1 MKTSGSN
8 NPDCGPVSVT
18 GRLRAWLPLIAI
30 AALMLLVF
38 AMGWN
43 ERLTFKTIGLN
54 YEALKAFIA
63 ANYLIALSIYTFAYV
78 AVIALSVPCGLIMTI
93 AGGLLFGWAVAA
105 PASIV
110 GATGGA
116 TIVFLA
122 AKTSLGEA
130 LAARATPW
138 LCKLSEGFKANA
150 LSYLLFLRLV
160 PAFPFFVVNL
170 VPALLGVPLRT
181 YVLGTALG
189 IIPGTYAFAVAGSG
203 LGSVIEAQN
212 TIYRACLAENPGD
225 GTACPYVV
233 DTSALITKEI
243 LIAFV
248 LLGIVALIP
257 VLIKKWSKRDA
268 TA

>member
-1 MKTSGSN
+1 MITSAGN
-8 NPDCGPVSVT
+8 NHECKSAVRSR
-18 GRLRAWLPLIAI
+18 RLRAWAPLIVI
-30 AALMLLVF
+30 LALTLVAL
-38 AMGWN
+38 AMGWH
-43 ERLTFKTIGLN
+43 EYLSLQTIGLN
-54 YEALKAFIA
+54 YETMKAFIEA
-63 ANYLIALSIYTFAYV
+63 HFFVALSIYTLVYIII
-78 AVIALSVPCGLIMTI
+78 IALSLPGGLVMTI
-93 AGGLLFGWAVAA
+93 AGGLLFGWAIAA
-105 PASIV
+105 PASIL
-110 GATGGA
+110 GATTGA
-116 TIVFLA
+116 TVVFLA

-130 LAARATPW
+130 LAAKAAPW

-150 LSYLLFLRLV
+150 LCYLLFLRLV

-181 YVLGTALG
+181 YVLATALG

-212 TIYRACLAENPGD
+212 ESHSACLAQNAGNAA
-225 GTACPYVV
+225 ACPYVV

-257 VLIKKWSKRDA
+257 IVIKKWSKRDA
-268 TA
+268 TL